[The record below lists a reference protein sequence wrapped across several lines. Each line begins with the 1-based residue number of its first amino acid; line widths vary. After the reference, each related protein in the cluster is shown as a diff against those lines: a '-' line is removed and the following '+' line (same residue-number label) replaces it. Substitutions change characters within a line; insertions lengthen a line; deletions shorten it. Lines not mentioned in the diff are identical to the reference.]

1 VRIKTKPRTKENDMN
16 EQYFVHD
23 FGAAIRWLKEGR
35 KVARKGWNG
44 KNMWLVFMPPFRV
57 EEPNERTQAHGIKE
71 AFDCGGYIVMWT
83 AQGVWQPGWLASQP
97 DMLSE
102 DWGIAD

>member
-1 VRIKTKPRTKENDMN
+1 MDAQNFTA
-16 EQYFVHD
+16 D
-23 FGAAIRWLKEGR
+23 FGTAIKWLKEGR

-71 AFDCGGYIVMWT
+71 AFYDSMIDD
-83 AQGVWQPGWLASQP
+83 PGDDLFP
-97 DMLSE
+97 DFDDEELDND
-102 DWGIAD
+102 DWE